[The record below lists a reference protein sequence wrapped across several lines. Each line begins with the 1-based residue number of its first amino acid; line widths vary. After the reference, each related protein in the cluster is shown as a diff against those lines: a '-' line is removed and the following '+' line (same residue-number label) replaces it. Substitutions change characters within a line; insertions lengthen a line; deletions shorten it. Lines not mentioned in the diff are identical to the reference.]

1 MDFRRQTVR
10 LQNDKEAT
18 VSKRFELMYGGK
30 PIGPKQAEQYLP
42 YKARKIRQMAA
53 AGEFGK
59 HGVITET
66 VARGDREYTRY
77 FIYPAAIEK
86 WIRDHS
92 QAA

>member
-1 MDFRRQTVR
+1 M
-10 LQNDKEAT
+10 
-18 VSKRFELMYGGK
+18 SKRFDLMYGGK
-30 PIGPKQAEQYLP
+30 PLGPAQAESWLP
-42 YKARKIRQMAA
+42 YKARKIREMAA

-66 VARGDREYTRY
+66 YVRKDKNGVEGEYTRY